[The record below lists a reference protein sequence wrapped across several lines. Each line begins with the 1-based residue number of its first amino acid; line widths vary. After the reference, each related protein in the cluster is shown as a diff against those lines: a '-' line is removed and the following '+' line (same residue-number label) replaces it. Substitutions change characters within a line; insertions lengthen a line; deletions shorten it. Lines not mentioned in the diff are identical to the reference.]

1 MSQNRKKSLKSS
13 LPTAF
18 YGHSKPGPL
27 GPVWVALT
35 ERGLWALTY
44 GKDEVD
50 FRQDALDRGRA
61 ALIHDPK
68 KVAAALKQVDEFLK
82 GKRRKFDLKVDFSGM
97 TPFQIAVRKAVMA
110 VPYGRT
116 SSYGDI
122 AAEVGKPQAPR
133 AVGGVQASNPISF
146 IIPCHRI
153 VAADGSLGGYGGYG
167 GLETKRW
174 LLELEARHIE

>member
-1 MSQNRKKSLKSS
+1 MSQKGQNQANKAI
-13 LPTAF
+13 PAVY
-18 YGHSKPGPL
+18 YGESKPGPL

-35 ERGLWALTY
+35 DRGLWVLSY
-44 GKDEVD
+44 GKDAVD
-50 FRQDALDRGRA
+50 FRADILDRGQA
-61 ALIHDPK
+61 NLIYDPK
-68 KVAAALKQVDEFLK
+68 EVASALKQVDQFLR
-82 GKRRKFDLKVDFSGM
+82 GKLRKFDLKVDFSGM

-116 SSYGDI
+116 ASYGEI

-153 VAADGSLGGYGGYG
+153 VASDGSLGGYGGYG
-167 GLETKRW
+167 GLETKAW
-174 LLELEARHIE
+174 LLALEAKHST